1 MTSENEHESMTES
14 EADRDRDRDRDQENR
29 IPTDKP
35 VDAGSHNHNH
45 DHDQERGDSDSD
57 SDSGSDGD
65 SGETVKSKVRGD
77 VDRASGGEFMPKYN
91 DDDVLELLAS
101 NAPEPLSAP
110 EVADE
115 VGCSRGTARNKLDSF
130 VDDGIV
136 ATKKLGARSRGY
148 WLTDTGVDSLGVA
161 VY

>member
-14 EADRDRDRDRDQENR
+14 EADRDRDRDQENR

>member
-1 MTSENEHESMTES
+1 MRTETELMTETG
-14 EADRDRDRDRDQENR
+14 ADRDQE
-29 IPTDKP
+29 
-35 VDAGSHNHNH
+35 
-45 DHDQERGDSDSD
+45 QEQD
-57 SDSGSDGD
+57 DG
-65 SGETVKSKVRGD
+65 GETVKSKIRGD

-101 NAPEPLSAP
+101 AAPEPLSAP

-130 VDDGIV
+130 VDEGIV

-148 WLTDTGVDSLGVA
+148 WLTDTGVESLGVA

>member
-35 VDAGSHNHNH
+35 VDAGSHNH

>member
-14 EADRDRDRDRDQENR
+14 EADRDRDRDQENR

-35 VDAGSHNHNH
+35 VDAGSHNHNHDH

>member
-14 EADRDRDRDRDQENR
+14 EADRDRDRDQENR

-45 DHDQERGDSDSD
+45 DHDQERGDSDSG

-65 SGETVKSKVRGD
+65 SGETVRSKVRGD

>member
-35 VDAGSHNHNH
+35 VDAGSHNH
-45 DHDQERGDSDSD
+45 DHDQERGDSDSG

>member
-14 EADRDRDRDRDQENR
+14 EADRDRDRDQENR

-35 VDAGSHNHNH
+35 VDAGSHNH
-45 DHDQERGDSDSD
+45 DQERGDSDS
-57 SDSGSDGD
+57 D

>member
-14 EADRDRDRDRDQENR
+14 EADRDRDRDQENR

-45 DHDQERGDSDSD
+45 DHDQQRGDSDSD

>member
-1 MTSENEHESMTES
+1 MTRENERKSMTES
-14 EADRDRDRDRDQENR
+14 KADRDQDQEQKQENR
-29 IPTDKP
+29 MQTEQP
-35 VDAGSHNHNH
+35 VNPGSRSG
-45 DHDQERGDSDSD
+45 RGNDT
-57 SDSGSDGD
+57 DSGSNPE
-65 SGETVKSKVRGD
+65 SKSKVRGN
-77 VDRASGGEFMPKYN
+77 VSRASGGEFVPKYN
-91 DDDVLELLAS
+91 DDDILELLA
-101 NAPEPLSAP
+101 NTAPEPLSAP
-110 EVADE
+110 EVAEE

>member
-14 EADRDRDRDRDQENR
+14 EADPDRDRDRDQENR

-35 VDAGSHNHNH
+35 VDAGSHNH
-45 DHDQERGDSDSD
+45 DQERGDSDSD
-57 SDSGSDGD
+57 SD

-77 VDRASGGEFMPKYN
+77 VDRASGGEFIPKYN

>member
-14 EADRDRDRDRDQENR
+14 EADRDRDRDQENR

-35 VDAGSHNHNH
+35 VDAGSHNH

>member
-35 VDAGSHNHNH
+35 VDAGSHNH

-101 NAPEPLSAP
+101 NAPEPLS
-110 EVADE
+110 
-115 VGCSRGTARNKLDSF
+115 
-130 VDDGIV
+130 
-136 ATKKLGARSRGY
+136 
-148 WLTDTGVDSLGVA
+148 DTGLPIPASIHSASLFTDA
-161 VY
+161 SRCRFASPIRRSTISR